1 MVCSLFQLLVPEKAP
16 TVIKNEL
23 WFNLNGCN
31 NMKQLDCEFAKKFAI
46 KFFYDEKHRCW
57 KKEPSLRPPQSVQL
71 FFASVADQVL
81 NFRWTLFYSFDVK
94 TPADNFLANVL
105 QLHLLCVL
113 IERSAAFD
121 VGFLFDSVA
130 FRNFNRLFSLLQMS
144 AAIQASSRD
153 HCSEFVL
160 KCVLQSLQSSWW
172 WI

>member
-1 MVCSLFQLLVPEKAP
+1 MVKNIDAEKTSP
-16 TVIKNEL
+16 
-23 WFNLNGCN
+23 
-31 NMKQLDCEFAKKFAI
+31 
-46 KFFYDEKHRCW
+46 
-57 KKEPSLRPPQSVQL
+57 RPPQSVQL

-81 NFRWTLFYSFDVK
+81 NFRWTLFQSFDVK

-160 KCVLQSLQSSWW
+160 KCVLQSLHQLVVNLILALFIIARNSVSDHTWS
-172 WI
+172 IVASQQCIVVE